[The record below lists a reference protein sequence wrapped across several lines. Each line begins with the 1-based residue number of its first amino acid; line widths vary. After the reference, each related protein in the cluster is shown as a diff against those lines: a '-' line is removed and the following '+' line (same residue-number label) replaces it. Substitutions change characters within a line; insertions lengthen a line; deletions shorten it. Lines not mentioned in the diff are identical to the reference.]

1 LGAVAG
7 LALMRFTDRF
17 GARAVAFYPALA
29 IPVLLL
35 QGLEMVPVQ
44 LFLAVNVLGALLV
57 SGSHFGILSIAGIF
71 YPSAIRASG
80 AGWATSVAKIGAI
93 LGPIVGA
100 AVLSSGL
107 PIIRSYA
114 LLAVCPAVLFVC
126 ALGIHM
132 VTRSSRQAVGVLVDG
147 RAAL

>member
-1 LGAVAG
+1 VE
-7 LALMRFTDRF
+7 
-17 GARAVAFYPALA
+17 
-29 IPVLLL
+29 
-35 QGLEMVPVQ
+35 LEMVPAQ
-44 LFLAVNVLGALLV
+44 LFLVVNVLGALLI
-57 SGSHFGILSIAGIF
+57 SGSHFGVLSIAGIF

-93 LGPIVGA
+93 LGPMVGA
-100 AVLSSGL
+100 ALLSSGL

-132 VTRSSRQAVGVLVDG
+132 VTKSSQRPEGVRVDG
-147 RAAL
+147 RYGAVNR

>member
-1 LGAVAG
+1 VAG

-17 GARAVAFYPALA
+17 GSRAVAFYPALA
-29 IPVLLL
+29 IPVLLM
-35 QGLEMVPVQ
+35 QGLELVPVQ
-44 LFLAVNVLGALLV
+44 LFLAVNILGALLI
-57 SGSHFGILSIAGIF
+57 SGSHFGVLSIAGIF

-93 LGPIVGA
+93 LGPTVGA

-114 LLAVCPAVLFVC
+114 LLAACPAILLVC
-126 ALGIHM
+126 ALGIHL
-132 VTRSSRQAVGVLVDG
+132 VTRSSRWREVVLPTAD
-147 RAAL
+147 AAL